1 MKHWFLILLCFLC
14 GSTIAQPTNILFV
27 GNSYTQMNN
36 LYKVYQNLAN
46 SKGKNVF
53 ADTLA
58 VGGSSLKGH
67 VLRENTYKNSRLEAG
82 TMLFYKDLV
91 ANYR

>member
-1 MKHWFLILLCFLC
+1 MKHWLLILLCLLS

-58 VGGSSLKGH
+58 VGGSSFKGH
-67 VLRENTYKNSRLEAG
+67 VLRENTYKKFKARSWDYVILQ
-82 TMLFYKDLV
+82 
-91 ANYR
+91 